1 MTNVP
6 GYYGTGLI
14 MAIIYSTGMGFHS
27 RVRLLALPVNIR
39 LGWKQLTVTN
49 TLAY

>member
-6 GYYGTGLI
+6 GYYGTDLI

-27 RVRLLALPVNIR
+27 RGRLLALPMNIR
-39 LGWKQLTVTN
+39 LEWKRLTVTN